1 PGARRDVP
9 DGGSVV
15 AVLGHHGDRGAQDP
29 VLAGALLRPRPGR
42 ASAGRAGGGAGSA
55 APPDGREG
63 VRVGRDGTRHPS
75 ASLRLRLAGPG
86 ETEQVP
92 GDPAHL
98 DLLRTLGDPV
108 PAVVTVDV
116 LERLVA
122 GVPHAAV

>member
-1 PGARRDVP
+1 
-9 DGGSVV
+9 
-15 AVLGHHGDRGAQDP
+15 
-29 VLAGALLRPRPGR
+29 AGALLRPRTGG
-42 ASAGRAGGGAGSA
+42 ASAGRAGGGGGSA

-98 DLLRTLGDPV
+98 DLLRPLGDPV
-108 PAVVTVDV
+108 PAMVAVDV

-122 GVPHAAV
+122 GVPHAAVDLHRAVGGVADEPVGPVV